1 MAQLAES
8 RRADALVASRGVE
21 ALVLALGS
29 ACVTYGALVDVH
41 ARVGVLVQLVTGRT
55 RALVRAECV
64 FALVLAR

>member
-41 ARVGVLVQLVTGRT
+41 ASVGVLV
-55 RALVRAECV
+55 
-64 FALVLAR
+64 